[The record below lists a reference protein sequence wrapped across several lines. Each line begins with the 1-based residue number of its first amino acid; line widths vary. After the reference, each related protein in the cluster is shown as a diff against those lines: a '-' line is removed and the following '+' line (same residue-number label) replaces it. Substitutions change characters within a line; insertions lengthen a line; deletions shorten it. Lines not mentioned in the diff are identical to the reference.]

1 MNALRTYLEQ
11 HLTISDTDW
20 QIIAQRLT
28 PSECPKGTKLTTAG
42 RVEDRLYFILDGAFR
57 LYFET
62 ESKETTLD
70 IGFAHSLISSYSSYI
85 TRRPSDFNLEALTA
99 CRFMSIRHA
108 DLLQM
113 YELTDCGHELG
124 RILTEQIYLYFS
136 SRENAFLLRS
146 PTERY
151 LDLFK
156 EQPRL
161 IKEIPLKHLASYIG
175 VTPQALSRI
184 RARIVQTD

>member
-1 MNALRTYLEQ
+1 LE
-11 HLTISDTDW
+11 
-20 QIIAQRLT
+20 
-28 PSECPKGTKLTTAG
+28 
-42 RVEDRLYFILDGAFR
+42 
-57 LYFET
+57 
-62 ESKETTLD
+62 
-70 IGFAHSLISSYSSYI
+70 
-85 TRRPSDFNLEALTA
+85 
-99 CRFMSIRHA
+99 
-108 DLLQM
+108 M
-113 YELTDCGHELG
+113 YGLTDCGQELG